1 METKNIAKEVVFCPI
16 VRVVIPKGRED
27 GSYHPYNK
35 PANIPNTEDEYAT
48 MKAIEK
54 LRSWS
59 KEEILEWLDENVETI
74 VDSPEECE

>member
-16 VRVVIPKGRED
+16 VRVVIPKD
-27 GSYHPYNK
+27 G
-35 PANIPNTEDEYAT
+35 ANGYTEDEYAT

-59 KEEILEWLDENVETI
+59 KEQILEWLDENVETI
-74 VDSPEECE
+74 VDSPEECD